1 MNVRA
6 RIVELAR
13 ACDGQRGP
21 EPWAREAGFRLGPND
36 RPSWCGL
43 FARAIWRRAGV
54 ALPDWRMGEANL
66 GYLRQLTAGER
77 AQPGDLG
84 YVLAKGHQAIVVRD
98 DGENVISIDGN
109 AADGRVVVDRARPR
123 TDYAAFYSIDDLLEP
138 PTQPAALPPT
148 EGPRVLSVVP
158 CKGEDVRR
166 VQSALRDKGVP
177 IVVDGVA
184 GKGTTQALV
193 QWAWRELRGN

>member
-1 MNVRA
+1 
-6 RIVELAR
+6 
-13 ACDGQRGP
+13 
-21 EPWAREAGFRLGPND
+21 
-36 RPSWCGL
+36 
-43 FARAIWRRAGV
+43 
-54 ALPDWRMGEANL
+54 MGEANL